1 MASGQ
6 MVAKDAFISIEDSG
20 ATARTVSGDTNTS
33 ALSRTAETPETTAY
47 GDSTRTRSGS
57 GLLDWTLTATCFFND
72 TASTGVETVC
82 ADRLGQQTVVAWGPA
97 GSASGYVKYSGSAIL
112 QDYSVESPVEG
123 MATLSLTLVASA
135 GSLTRATF

>member
-6 MVAKDAFISIEDSG
+6 RIAKDAFISIEDAG
-20 ATARTVSGDTNTS
+20 ATARTISGDTNTS
-33 ALSRTAETPETTAY
+33 TLSQSAETPETTAY

-57 GLLDWTLTATCFFND
+57 GLKDWTLTAACFFND

-82 ADRLGQQTVVAWGPA
+82 AAMLGQQTVVKWGPT
-97 GSASGYVKYSGSAIL
+97 GSTSGYVFYSGSAIL
-112 QDYSVESPVEG
+112 QDYSVEAPVEG

-135 GSLTRATF
+135 GSLSGSTF